1 MSRTASKLLGGYYP
15 FSPEYIPAVASM
27 FKTAPQGGLLLDPC
41 AGEGAALEAL
51 ATALHLKPY
60 ANELDHDRA
69 ETCRERFGIAQ
80 AVEGDLFQLRT
91 PHHAYSLLWVNPPYT
106 ENLGHAS
113 ERRRELEMLKEAW
126 KWCQDGGFVCWVV
139 YNQHMT
145 ERAAQFLLANSD
157 GVDVYRVPGL
167 HLDAYVQIVV
177 IARKREKVTAAD
189 LDEQA
194 LALVEACQQPAS
206 LPELR
211 VAGEPLYKL
220 PAPAPL
226 RRFYFHPDKITPEM
240 MLPTLQQMGA
250 HLLAGFQSLSETPP
264 PPQDLTPVVP
274 PRGGQLGLILA
285 AGLFNGLVLHLD
297 SGPAAVRG
305 VVRMVEVE
313 TTEPELKGVRE
324 TFEHRA
330 QVTITLLHR
339 TGQITAI
346 EGKEGDRLVSFI
358 REHQAAFLDYLD
370 QHSRPVYDFNYA
382 HLDEVF
388 ARVFRNRKLPGRPVT
403 GLFETQKHLVAACY
417 ATLMQR
423 KSVIVSADM
432 GTGKSVMGAAL
443 IGALHAKK
451 HFKRGQIATIMCPP
465 HLVKK
470 WEAEF
475 RDAVPGSLPRIVE
488 TVEDVTSFLAEVDQ
502 TPHKLHVLIISRE
515 RAKLGEGWAP
525 AFVLKQEHIAQW
537 PYHTSPP
544 IRFLDPE
551 TKTLKAGIQRIVT
564 QTIPTC
570 PTCGAPISKTQDG
583 KGAPVTVSWLKQQ
596 PRQCHA
602 CGSALW
608 QLKRTFSA
616 PKDGEKFPRKN
627 PRYPLAS
634 LLRQRYPKRIA
645 VVAFDEYHELKGGAS
660 DQGRA
665 MQDLALVAGR
675 VIGLTGTI
683 FGGTASSIFWL
694 EWALNS
700 RMYRHYPISR
710 DEGGRATAL
719 RRWVRTMGVLE
730 RVVEFKQ
737 ENADSGR
744 YSGVVRIDHAPQEV
758 PGISPLLVRE
768 LIDHSIWCG
777 LPDMAFSLPPYV
789 EIPIPVD
796 LPPEIQSHYDR
807 EKKRM
812 IDYLLDCKQAGDGS
826 FLGVYL
832 QAALRYPSSCF
843 RAKPVIHKT
852 PYLDAAGQRIERV
865 VTTLKSFGEDRL
877 YPKEE
882 ELLRI
887 LREELAENRPCV
899 VFVAQSG
906 TLDIQPRLEDLIR
919 KHVPSAKPII
929 LRSNTVATDER
940 DGWLKKQV
948 AQGNNVLICHPKL
961 VGTGLDLLDFKT
973 LIFFE
978 QLYSL
983 YDTAQASR
991 RHWRIG
997 QTAECK
1003 VMYLFY
1009 QNTLE
1014 AQAIELISQKQAAA
1028 ALLGGDADGGGLA
1041 QLSGGAS
1048 SLEAE
1053 LAKSIAA
1060 SEMVVDVTKLF
1071 QQKAHASADFTSGW
1085 AQGKAKTEASIEVI
1099 PLENVIGRTYHHA
1112 GARWE
1117 VVDYGPLTA
1126 AAYRVRNL
1134 TSGMEL
1140 QLEAPKVLAM
1150 LDGKAVPVEAPV
1162 VPARP
1167 AVQKPAPSPA
1177 VAVHRLPTGID
1188 EMHRLY
1194 LQAKRQ
1200 HPQALVFVETGG
1212 AFVTFDT
1219 DATAATRILES
1230 PITRQVMEDR
1240 WLPRT
1245 QIAKPDAAWSF
1256 QRLVAGQQT
1265 VALANGHIRLLRPD
1279 QKGDENRQPVVSP
1292 QQSTQQL
1299 VLFS

>member
-1 MSRTASKLLGGYYP
+1 MSRTASKLVGGYYP
-15 FSPEYIPAVASM
+15 FPPEYIPAVVSL
-27 FKTAPQGGLLLDPC
+27 FKTAPQGGFCLDPC

-51 ATALHLKPY
+51 SNALNLKPY

-69 ETCRERFGIAQ
+69 AACRERFGIAQ
-80 AVEGDLFQLRT
+80 AACGDLFQLRT
-91 PHHAYSLLWVNPPYT
+91 PHHAYPLLWVNPPYT

-157 GVDVYRVPGL
+157 GIDVCRVPGL

-177 IARKREKVTAAD
+177 IARKREKLTAPD
-189 LDEQA
+189 LDERA
-194 LALVEACQQPAS
+194 LALVEACQHPAS

-211 VAGEPLYKL
+211 VIDEPLYKL
-220 PAPAPL
+220 PAPVPL

-240 MLPTLQQMGA
+240 MMPALQQMGA
-250 HLLAGFQSLSETPP
+250 HLTGAFQSLGETPLP
-264 PPQDLTPVVP
+264 PPDLTPVVP

-285 AGLFNGLVLHLD
+285 AGLFNGLVLKLD

-313 TTEPELKGVRE
+313 TTEPDMKGVRE

-370 QHSRPVYDFNYA
+370 QHSRPVYDFDYR
-382 HLDEVF
+382 HLGDVF

-403 GLFETQKHLVAACY
+403 GLFETQKHMVAASF

-423 KSVIVSADM
+423 KSIIVSADM

-443 IGALHAKK
+443 IGALHAKG
-451 HFKRGQIATIMCPP
+451 HFKRGQIAAIMCPP

-488 TVEDVTSFLAEVDQ
+488 TVEDVTAFMAEVDEK
-502 TPHKLHVLIISRE
+502 PHKLHVLIASRE
-515 RAKLGEGWAP
+515 RMKLGEGWSP
-525 AFVLKQEHIAQW
+525 AFVLRREHIPQW
-537 PYHTSPP
+537 PCNTSPP

-551 TKTLKAGIQRIVT
+551 TKALKAGVQRIIT
-564 QTIPTC
+564 QMIPAC
-570 PTCGAPISKTQDG
+570 PHCGVFISKTQDG
-583 KGAPVTVSWLKQQ
+583 KGTPVTVSWLKQQ

-616 PKDGEKFPRKN
+616 PKEGEKFPRKN

-634 LLRQRYPKRIA
+634 LIRQRYPRRIA
-645 VVAFDEYHELKGGAS
+645 AVAFDEYHELKGGAS

-665 MQDLALVAGR
+665 MQDLALVADR

-694 EWALNS
+694 EWAMNQ
-700 RMYRHYPISR
+700 RMYQRYPIR
-710 DEGGRATAL
+710 PDEGGRAAAL
-719 RRWVRTMGVLE
+719 RRWVRAMGVLE

-744 YSGVVRIDHAPQEV
+744 YSAVVRIDHAPQEV

-852 PYLDAAGQRIERV
+852 PYLDAQGQRIERV
-865 VTTLKSFGEDRL
+865 VTTLKGFGEDRL

-887 LREELAENRPCV
+887 LREELAADRPCV

-906 TLDIQPRLEDLIR
+906 TLDIQPRLEALIR
-919 KHVPSAKPII
+919 QHVPGAKPII

-940 DGWLKKQV
+940 DGWLKKQI

-973 LIFFE
+973 LVFFE

-1099 PLENVIGRTYHHA
+1099 PLENVIGRTYHHT
-1112 GARWE
+1112 GASWE
-1117 VVDYGPLTA
+1117 VVDYGPLTE

-1134 TSGMEL
+1134 ASGVECL
-1140 QLEAPKVLAM
+1140 LEAPRVVAM
-1150 LDGKAVPVEAPV
+1150 LDGKVVPVEAPAAPV
-1162 VPARP
+1162 HQPM
-1167 AVQKPAPSPA
+1167 QKSAPA

-1188 EMHRLY
+1188 EMRRLY

-1212 AFVTFDT
+1212 AFVTFDA

-1245 QIAKPDAAWSF
+1245 QIAKCDAALSF

-1265 VALANGHIRLLRPD
+1265 MVLANGHIRLLRPD
-1279 QKGDENRQPVVSP
+1279 EKGDENQQPVISP

-1299 VLFS
+1299 ALFS